1 MAEAEAPIL
10 WPPDVTHWERPWY
23 LERLK
28 TGGEGDNRGW
38 DGWMASPTQWTW
50 VWASSGNWWWTG
62 KPGVLQSMGS
72 QRFGYDWA
80 TDLNWMRTRVPLVVQ
95 LVKNSPAVQE
105 YAVMQQT
112 WIQFLGLED
121 CLDKKMATHS
131 SILAWKS
138 HGQRSLVDYNPRG
151 RKCWTQLSN

>member
-1 MAEAEAPIL
+1 M
-10 WPPDVTHWERPWY
+10 
-23 LERLK
+23 
-28 TGGEGDNRGW
+28 
-38 DGWMASPTQWTW
+38 
-50 VWASSGNWWWTG
+50 
-62 KPGVLQSMGS
+62 MG
-72 QRFGYDWA
+72 
-80 TDLNWMRTRVPLVVQ
+80 LPLVVQ